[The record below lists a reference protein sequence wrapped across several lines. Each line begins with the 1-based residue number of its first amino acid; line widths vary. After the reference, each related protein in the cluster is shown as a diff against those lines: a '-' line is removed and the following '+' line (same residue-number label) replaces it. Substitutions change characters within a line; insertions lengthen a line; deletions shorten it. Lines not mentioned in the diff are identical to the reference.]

1 MNERFKEAAIKSARS
16 LYKAVPIL
24 LGILILVSIANVA
37 IPKNLYSRV
46 FSGNFILDPIVGA
59 SVGSIL
65 AGNPV
70 TSYVIGGEFLK
81 QGVSMV
87 SVIAFLVAWVTVG
100 LVQLPAESLMLG
112 KRFAITR
119 NILSFILSIIVAVT
133 TVILLSM
140 V

>member
-37 IPKNLYSRV
+37 IPNNLYSRV